1 MNLSTN
7 PNKIKVVLCIPGNSY
22 SNKFLISWTNLIVGM
37 IQSNKYDFY
46 LSNNYSSQVNFA
58 RAMCLGANVLRGPAQ
73 KPFQGTLDYDVIL
86 WLDSDMVYT
95 YDIVDELIQ
104 SCYHKYPVV
113 SGIYALDGGRDL
125 CCVKEWDEKYHATHG
140 TFQFLSAEEGNRL
153 IQEKKEWVKCS
164 YVGMGCMAIRKGV
177 IERLSYPWFFRNIAV
192 IKTDRPDMPALMDGT
207 SEDVSFIRNMIDN
220 GIIDGVMVNLKLRFG
235 HEKTVVY

>member
-1 MNLSTN
+1 
-7 PNKIKVVLCIPGNSY
+7 
-22 SNKFLISWTNLIVGM
+22 
-37 IQSNKYDFY
+37 
-46 LSNNYSSQVNFA
+46 
-58 RAMCLGANVLRGPAQ
+58 MCLGANVLRGPAQ